1 MLCCHLVNLAQDFS
15 DFFIDKVEGIR
26 SGIAR
31 NKSHQQTDSVVPE
44 TPFSGEQFSNFSVA
58 SDMEI
63 AKIICNSPNK
73 SCELDP
79 IPTWL
84 MKDCLN
90 EQHLYYH

>member
-1 MLCCHLVNLAQDFS
+1 M
-15 DFFIDKVEGIR
+15 R